1 MRLAVKEVDESVV
14 GAAEDL
20 VAVVAEA
27 HREDA
32 EAAVVGAQRQRVV
45 PLLVAEHV
53 HLVDCRGGEFV
64 YSDVQLNMV
73 KGCKNYN
80 HVPRYL

>member
-1 MRLAVKEVDESVV
+1 MLRLSVKEVDEAVV

-27 HREDA
+27 HGEDA
-32 EAAVVGAQRQRVV
+32 EAAVVGAQRQCVV

-53 HLVDCRGGEFV
+53 HLVDCRRRGFV
-64 YSDVQLNMV
+64 
-73 KGCKNYN
+73 
-80 HVPRYL
+80 